1 MLNLFADDMLLFKPI
16 TSVSDF
22 RHLQDDII
30 SIKNWTEKNYLSL
43 NAKKCKCMLVS
54 RKRGTRQPLSFNL
67 GGDVLEQV
75 QTFKY
80 LGVLIS
86 SSLSWSPHVEA
97 VCTKARKLLGLV
109 YRRFYGLLNTRCMIE
124 IYKTLIRPHLEYAA
138 SVWAPHLARDI
149 AKLEG
154 VQKFALRM
162 ASHNWSASYQDLL
175 TEFSLPSLE
184 RRRYM
189 TRLIFLYK
197 IINDLCYFPS
207 GLISHRE
214 PHSYNTRTFHS
225 LSLLQP
231 FTHSKYYLHSFVP
244 KTIADWNSLPSIIT
258 FSSSLSSF
266 KSSLLNYITFFI
278 LFCFLF
284 FFFGCTLE
292 LA

>member
-1 MLNLFADDMLLFKPI
+1 M
-16 TSVSDF
+16 
-22 RHLQDDII
+22 
-30 SIKNWTEKNYLSL
+30 
-43 NAKKCKCMLVS
+43 
-54 RKRGTRQPLSFNL
+54 SF
-67 GGDVLEQV
+67 V
-75 QTFKY
+75 
-80 LGVLIS
+80 
-86 SSLSWSPHVEA
+86 
-97 VCTKARKLLGLV
+97 
-109 YRRFYGLLNTRCMIE
+109 YGLLNTRCVIE

-231 FTHSKYYLHSFVP
+231 FTHSNYYLHSFVP

-266 KSSLLNYITFFI
+266 KSSLLNYIT
-278 LFCFLF
+278 
-284 FFFGCTLE
+284 
-292 LA
+292 